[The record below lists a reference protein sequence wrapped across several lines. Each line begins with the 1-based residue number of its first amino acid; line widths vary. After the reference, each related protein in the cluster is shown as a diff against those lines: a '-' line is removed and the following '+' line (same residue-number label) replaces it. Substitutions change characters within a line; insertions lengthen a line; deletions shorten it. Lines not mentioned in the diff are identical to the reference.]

1 MALFIIGMILSWT
14 NKSPQVNKQI
24 IQKLCVIKKKK
35 TTYIYISHWKICLF
49 LTKRSVDCY
58 ISFIYTF
65 SRDVFSLANV
75 AKNILALLISDLFLF
90 LHIHHVMFFS
100 SCFVNKLERTGSFIR
115 RPCYRQFYFL
125 LFFIHLVVDR

>member
-1 MALFIIGMILSWT
+1 M
-14 NKSPQVNKQI
+14 NKQI

-35 TTYIYISHWKICLF
+35 PTYIYISHWKICLF
-49 LTKRSVDCY
+49 LTKRSYKEILQRDCY

-90 LHIHHVMFFS
+90 LHTHHVMFFS